1 MDTHTPVL
9 SFVAARLAIEPAGGL
24 TSPITAALM
33 PGSLVIA
40 DLRGPRRRRAFAD
53 AAAGLNRAA
62 EGSVLFQGRDW
73 AEVAAEHA
81 GAMRGRIGRL
91 FAAGAW
97 IPDLPVADN
106 ILLGPLYHTRRSR
119 RALTEEAARLAIAFG
134 LPGLPTALADDMAAA
149 DLHRAGLARAF
160 LNEPSL
166 VILEEPTANGG
177 EDLLPTLIAAIRGVR
192 DRGGAVLWLT
202 EGHALALD
210 RSIPVTERFRLMHGT
225 LLPVGA
231 RPVVSAQS

>member
-1 MDTHTPVL
+1 METETPVL
-9 SFVAARLAIEPAGGL
+9 SFAAARLAIEPAGGL
-24 TSPITAALM
+24 TAPITLDLA
-33 PGSLVIA
+33 PGSLVLA

-73 AEVAAEHA
+73 AEVATEHA

-91 FAAGAW
+91 FAGAAW

-106 ILLGPLYHTRRSR
+106 ILLAPLYHTRRSR
-119 RALTEEAARLAIAFG
+119 RALQEEAARLATAFG
-134 LPGLPTALADDMAAA
+134 LPGLPTALADDMSAS

-160 LNEPSL
+160 VNEPSL
-166 VILEEPTANGG
+166 VILEEPTAEGG
-177 EDLLPTLIAAIRGVR
+177 EDLLPALMAAIRGVR

-202 EGHALALD
+202 QGTALALD
-210 RSIPVTERFRLMHGT
+210 RSVPVTERFRLMHGM
-225 LLPVGA
+225 LLPIGVRA
-231 RPVVSAQS
+231 A